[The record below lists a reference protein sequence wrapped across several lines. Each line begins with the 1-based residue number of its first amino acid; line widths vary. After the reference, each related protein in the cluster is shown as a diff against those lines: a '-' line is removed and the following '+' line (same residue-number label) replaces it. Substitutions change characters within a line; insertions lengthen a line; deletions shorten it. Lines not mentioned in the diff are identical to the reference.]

1 MIYLKTP
8 AQVRELE
15 YVNKLGMEFLET
27 CYNYIKPGVYTSELE
42 DFARIFC
49 ETYKVRASFYGYK
62 GFPHL
67 ICVSVNDEI
76 IHGFPGER
84 VIFEGDI
91 VSVDFGLEHNGF
103 ISDSAFTKSVG
114 NVSRKSKKLVKITE
128 ECLYRGISKAKA
140 GNRLFDISSAIFNH
154 AVRNGFDV
162 VRDYVGH
169 GVGLKLHEEPQVPN
183 YVSLGVN
190 YKLKAGMVL
199 AIEPMLVEG
208 TYESIVSSNGW
219 TISTADGGRSAHFE
233 RSVVITDN
241 GPKILGG

>member
-8 AQVRELE
+8 SQLRELE

-42 DFARIFC
+42 DFARVFC
-49 ETYKVRASFYGYK
+49 ETYKVKASFYGYK

-67 ICVSVNDEI
+67 LCVSVNNEI
-76 IHGFPGER
+76 VHGFPGER

-91 VSVDFGLEHNGF
+91 VSVDFGLECNGY
-103 ISDSAFTKSVG
+103 ISDAAFTKAVG
-114 NVSRKSKKLVKITE
+114 EVSRNTYKLVKVTE
-128 ECLYRGISKAKA
+128 ECLERGISKAKD
-140 GNRLFDISSAIFNH
+140 GNRLFDISKAIFNW

-169 GVGLKLHEEPQVPN
+169 GVGFKLHEEPQVPN

-208 TYESIVSSNGW
+208 TYESITALNGW
-219 TISTADGGRSAHFE
+219 TVLTADGGKSAHFE
-233 RSVVITDN
+233 RSIVITDN
-241 GPKILGG
+241 GPKILGE